1 MIIII
6 TRLTPGH
13 KGVYTLFTV
22 TVDKARDPYVGASQP
37 QLSVALEST
46 TIALHAMCA
55 DWEACG
61 RRPAKAWTLSTHDC
75 VSIGSPDPH
84 SSEAFVQ
91 PGDSGDL
98 MFALVPVLAD

>member
-1 MIIII
+1 MSIRCSRLPS
-6 TRLTPGH
+6 TRPAIHTSAHL
-13 KGVYTLFTV
+13 
-22 TVDKARDPYVGASQP
+22 SINS

-46 TIALHAMCA
+46 IIALHAMCA

-91 PGDSGDL
+91 PDSGDL